1 MDAAVTQPPDDD
13 LGALA
18 AKIGAA
24 VRELRDARRWSL
36 GELAR
41 ASGLS
46 KTILAKIE
54 RGDGNP
60 SVETLWRVSRALGV
74 PLGTLLSPPSRRPRV
89 RAIRARAGEPLASES
104 GMAAWLLHA
113 AGHEHRSEVFDIE
126 LPRGVDQATDGHLPG
141 TEELIVCVKGRVRV
155 GPYDQ
160 EVELGPGDAVWFT
173 ADMPHHYEALR
184 DTRTLCFMI
193 YPSSPG
199 GSLADAW
206 RGT

>member
-1 MDAAVTQPPDDD
+1 MDGAADVPIDDD
-13 LGALA
+13 LDALGGR
-18 AKIGAA
+18 IGAA
-24 VRELRDARRWSL
+24 VAQLRDGKRWSL

-74 PLGTLLSPPSRRPRV
+74 PLGSLLSPPRTRPRV
-89 RAIRARAGEPLASES
+89 RAIPSRSGEPIASES
-104 GMAAWLLHA
+104 GMAAWLINS

-126 LPRGVDQATDGHLPG
+126 LPRGVDQATDAHLPG
-141 TEELIVCVKGRVRV
+141 TEEVIVCVKGRVRV

-173 ADMPHHYEALR
+173 ADVPHHYHALR
-184 DTRTLCFMI
+184 DTRTLCYMI
-193 YPSSPG
+193 YPG
-199 GSLADAW
+199 AAAE
-206 RGT
+206 GTA

>member
-1 MDAAVTQPPDDD
+1 MEDD
-13 LGALA
+13 LDALA
-18 AKIGAA
+18 GHIGAA

-41 ASGLS
+41 VSGLS

-74 PLGTLLSPPSRRPRV
+74 PLGSLLSPPARRPRV
-89 RAIRARAGEPLASES
+89 RAIRARSGEPLAAES

-113 AGHEHRSEVFDIE
+113 AGGEHRSEVFDLD
-126 LPRGVDQATDGHLPG
+126 LPRGTDQATGAHLPG
-141 TEELIVCVKGRVRV
+141 TEEVIFCVKGRVRV
-155 GPYDQ
+155 GPYEQ

-173 ADMPHHYEALR
+173 ADVPHHYEALR

-193 YPSSPG
+193 YPVAAP
-199 GSLADAW
+199 
-206 RGT
+206 

>member
-1 MDAAVTQPPDDD
+1 MDAAADVPFDDD
-13 LGALA
+13 LDVLA
-18 AKIGAA
+18 SRIGAA
-24 VRELRDARRWSL
+24 VAQLRDGKRWSL

-74 PLGTLLSPPSRRPRV
+74 PLGALLSPPQRNPRV
-89 RAIRARAGEPLASES
+89 RAIPARSGAPIASES
-104 GMAAWLLHA
+104 GMSAWLINS

-126 LPRGVDQATDGHLPG
+126 LPRGVDQETVAHLPG
-141 TEELIVCVKGRVRV
+141 TEEVIVCVKGRVRV

-173 ADMPHHYEALR
+173 ADVPHHYHALR
-184 DTRTLCFMI
+184 DTRTLCYMI
-193 YPSSPG
+193 YPTAPEDR
-199 GSLADAW
+199 A
-206 RGT
+206 

>member
-1 MDAAVTQPPDDD
+1 MDAAADVPFDDD
-13 LGALA
+13 LDVLA
-18 AKIGAA
+18 GRIGAA
-24 VRELRDARRWSL
+24 VAQLRDGKRWSL

-74 PLGTLLSPPSRRPRV
+74 PLGALLSPPSRNPRV
-89 RAIRARAGEPLASES
+89 RAIPARGGAPIASES
-104 GMAAWLLHA
+104 GMSAWLINS

-126 LPRGVDQATDGHLPG
+126 LPRGVDQATVAHLPG
-141 TEELIVCVKGRVRV
+141 TEEVIVCVKGRVRV

-173 ADMPHHYEALR
+173 ADVPHHYHALR
-184 DTRTLCFMI
+184 DTRTLCYMI
-193 YPSSPG
+193 YPT
-199 GSLADAW
+199 ATTAEAQA
-206 RGT
+206 

>member
-1 MDAAVTQPPDDD
+1 MDDD
-13 LGALA
+13 LDALGGQ
-18 AKIGAA
+18 IGAA
-24 VRELRDARRWSL
+24 VRGLRDARRWSL

-74 PLGTLLSPPSRRPRV
+74 PLSALLSPPAQRPRV
-89 RAIRARAGEPLASES
+89 RAIRARSGEPLAAES

-113 AGHEHRSEVFDIE
+113 AGREHRSEVFDLD
-126 LPRGVDQATDGHLPG
+126 LPRGTDQATDAHLPG
-141 TEELIVCVKGRVRV
+141 TEELIFCVKGRVRV
-155 GPYDQ
+155 GPYEQ

-173 ADMPHHYEALR
+173 ADVPHHYEALR
-184 DTRTLCFMI
+184 DTRTLCYMI
-193 YPSSPG
+193 YPAPD
-199 GSLADAW
+199 DAAAVAVA
-206 RGT
+206 TP